1 MNILLV
7 EDDMRLGKLIVHMLE
22 KKSDYKVA
30 WLTTGEEVENYVMSY
45 HYDIIIID
53 WMIPVISGVEV
64 CRNLRKNGYTGAVI
78 MVTAKDE
85 IKSRVEG
92 LDAGADDYLVKPFEF
107 EELFARIR
115 ALSRRSLTPIHVELI
130 TIKDLIIDRT
140 NYTVKYKEKESR
152 LTPREFQ
159 LLDLLVQNKG
169 QVLTREIILN
179 RIWGYNSD
187 ITNNAIDASIKLLR
201 KKIDIPN
208 EKTLIQSIRGV
219 GYKFEI

>member
-22 KKSDYKVA
+22 KQSGYKVI
-30 WLTTGEEVENYVMSY
+30 WLTEGKEVENHVRSY
-45 HYDIIIID
+45 HNDIVIID
-53 WMIPVISGVEV
+53 WMIPVITGVEV
-64 CRNLRKNGYTGAVI
+64 CRNLRGNGYTGAII

-85 IKSRVEG
+85 LQNRVEG

-115 ALSRRSLTPIHVELI
+115 ALSRRSLSPIHEDLI
-130 TIKDLIIDRT
+130 CIKDLIIDRT
-140 NYTVKYKEKESR
+140 NYKVKHKEKECR

-169 QVLTREIILN
+169 QTLTRELILD
-179 RIWGYNSD
+179 RIWGYQAD
-187 ITNNAIDASIKLLR
+187 ITYNAIDASIKLLR
-201 KKIDIPN
+201 KKIDLSK
-208 EKTLIQSIRGV
+208 EKTLIQSVRGV

>member
-7 EDDMRLGKLIVHMLE
+7 EDDLRLGKLIVHMLE
-22 KKSDYKVA
+22 KKAGYTVNWMTNGK
-30 WLTTGEEVENYVMSY
+30 EVEAAALSY
-45 HYDIIIID
+45 QYDIVIID
-53 WMIPVISGVEV
+53 WMIPIISGVEV
-64 CRNLRKNGYTGAVI
+64 CRDLRKSGYSGAII

-85 IKSRVEG
+85 LHNRVEG

-115 ALSRRSLTPIHVELI
+115 ALSRRNLASIQEELI
-130 TIKDLIIDRT
+130 CIKDLIIDRT
-140 NYTVKYKEKESR
+140 NYTVKHKEKESR

-169 QVLTREIILN
+169 QILTQEIILH
-179 RIWGYNSD
+179 RIWGYNAN
-187 ITNNAIDASIKLLR
+187 ITNNAIHASIKLLR
-201 KKIDIPN
+201 KKVDLPG
-208 EKTLIQSIRGV
+208 EKTLISSIRGV

>member
-7 EDDMRLGKLIVHMLE
+7 EDDLRLGKLIAHMLE
-22 KKSDYKVA
+22 KNTEYKVT
-30 WLTTGEEVENYVMSY
+30 WLTNGQEVENNVFGY
-45 HYDIIIID
+45 HYDIVIID
-53 WMIPVISGVEV
+53 WMIPIISGVEV
-64 CRNLRKNGYTGAVI
+64 CRNLRRDGYTGAII

-85 IKSRVEG
+85 LQNRVEG

-115 ALSRRSLTPIHVELI
+115 ALSRRNLTPIQKDLI
-130 TIKDLIIDRT
+130 YIKDLTIDRT
-140 NYTVKYKEKESR
+140 NYIVKHKEKECQ

-169 QVLTREIILN
+169 QTLTRDVILD
-179 RIWGYNSD
+179 RIWGYQAD

-201 KKIDIPN
+201 KKIDLPN
-208 EKTLIQSIRGV
+208 EKTLIQSVRGV

>member
-7 EDDMRLGKLIVHMLE
+7 EDDLRLGRLIVHMLE
-22 KKSDYKVA
+22 KISGYRVI
-30 WLTTGEEVENYVMSY
+30 WLTNGKEVENNVLSY
-45 HYDIIIID
+45 HFDVVIID
-53 WMIPVISGVEV
+53 WMIPFISGVET
-64 CRNLRKNGYTGAVI
+64 CRNLRRSGYTGAII

-85 IKSRVEG
+85 LQNRVEG

-115 ALSRRSLTPIHVELI
+115 ALSRRHLAPIHEDLLY
-130 TIKDLIIDRT
+130 IKDLMIDRT
-140 NYTVKYKEKESR
+140 NYIVKHKEKESR

-169 QVLTREIILN
+169 QTLTREVILD
-179 RIWGYNSD
+179 RIWGYNAD
-187 ITNNAIDASIKLLR
+187 ITTNAIDASIKLLR
-201 KKIDIPN
+201 KKIDLPN
-208 EKTLIQSIRGV
+208 EKTLIQSVRGV

>member
-7 EDDMRLGKLIVHMLE
+7 EDDLRLGKLIAHMLE
-22 KKSDYKVA
+22 KNAEYKVT
-30 WLTTGEEVENYVMSY
+30 WLTDGEEVENNVFGY
-45 HYDIIIID
+45 HYDIVIID

-64 CRNLRKNGYTGAVI
+64 CRNLRRDGYTGAII

-85 IKSRVEG
+85 LQNRVEG

-115 ALSRRSLTPIHVELI
+115 ALSRRSLTPIQ
-130 TIKDLIIDRT
+130 KDLIYIKDFTIDRT
-140 NYTVKYKEKESR
+140 NYIVKHKEKESQ

-169 QVLTREIILN
+169 QTLTREVILD
-179 RIWGYNSD
+179 RIWGYQAD

-201 KKIDIPN
+201 KKIDLPN
-208 EKTLIQSIRGV
+208 EKTLIQSVRGV

>member
-7 EDDMRLGKLIVHMLE
+7 EDDLRLGKLIVHMLE
-22 KKSDYKVA
+22 KQSGYKVN
-30 WLTTGEEVENYVMSY
+30 WMTGGKEVEDSVLSY
-45 HYDIIIID
+45 HYDIVIVD
-53 WMIPVISGVEV
+53 WMIPEISGVEV
-64 CRNLRKNGYTGAVI
+64 CRNLRNSGYTGAII

-85 IKSRVEG
+85 LQNRVEG
-92 LDAGADDYLVKPFEF
+92 LDSGADDYLVKPFEF

-115 ALSRRSLTPIHVELI
+115 ALSRRSLTPIHEELI
-130 TIKDLIIDRT
+130 YIKNLVIDRT
-140 NYTVKYKEKESR
+140 NYTVTHKEKKCR

-169 QVLTREIILN
+169 QILTREIILD
-179 RIWGYNSD
+179 RIWGYHAN

-201 KKIDIPN
+201 KKIDLPD
-208 EKTLIQSIRGV
+208 EKTLILSVRGV

>member
-7 EDDMRLGKLIVHMLE
+7 EDDSRLGKLIVHMLE
-22 KKSDYKVA
+22 KKAGYKVD
-30 WLTTGEEVENYVMSY
+30 WLTDGSEVAHYVQNY

-53 WMIPVISGVEV
+53 WMIPIISGVEV
-64 CRNLRKNGYTGAVI
+64 CRNLRRDEYSGAII
-78 MVTAKDE
+78 MVTAKGE
-85 IKSRVEG
+85 LQNRVEG
-92 LDAGADDYLVKPFEF
+92 LDSGADDYLVKPFEF

-115 ALSRRSLTPIHVELI
+115 ALSRRNLSPIQEEFIYL
-130 TIKDLIIDRT
+130 KDLVIDRT
-140 NYTVKYKEKESR
+140 NYVVRHKDKETR

-169 QVLTREIILN
+169 QILTREVILD
-179 RIWGYNSD
+179 RIWGHNTD

-201 KKIDIPN
+201 KKIDLPN
-208 EKTLIQSIRGV
+208 EKTLIQSVRGV